1 MDYTY
6 EYTKLQPKS
15 LWAQIKYTA
24 AGKLDVYKNVQCTD
38 FTEAGLDALAVTLA
52 ESVVKS
58 WELADTQ
65 PDDANIP
72 PAKTVTYSAPV
83 EKTYRREQQPQFDM
97 FTERLETTRTET
109 DTEIVDGWQ
118 VISLSAQEQ
127 DEFLQGWRNFISSS
141 MRQARLA
148 LKQQGLLATVQSN
161 IDALP
166 EESQIEWEYAARVE
180 RKSPLVASLGAA
192 LGLTE
197 TQLDDLF
204 KLAIT
209 L

>member
-6 EYTKLQPKS
+6 EYTKLQPKA
-15 LWAQIKYTA
+15 LWAQIKYTSD
-24 AGKLDVYKNVQCTD
+24 GKLDVYKNVQCAD
-38 FTEAGLDALAVTLA
+38 FTEAGLDALAISLA

-83 EKTYRREQQPQFDM
+83 EKTYTKEPQPPFDI
-97 FTERLETTRTET
+97 FTERAEPTRTET

-118 VISLSAQEQ
+118 IIALSQQEQ
-127 DEFLQGWRNFISSS
+127 DDFLQGWRNFISAS

-148 LKQQGLLATVQSN
+148 LKQQGLLATVQAN
-161 IDALP
+161 IDALS
-166 EESQIEWEYAARVE
+166 EDSQIEWEYAAVVE
-180 RKSPLVASLGAA
+180 RKSPLVASLSGA

>member
-1 MDYTY
+1 MDYSY
-6 EYTKLQPKS
+6 EILKYQPEG
-15 LWAQIKYTA
+15 LFIQVKYTA
-24 AGKLDVYKNVQCTD
+24 DGKPDILRNI
-38 FTEAGLDALAVTLA
+38 
-52 ESVVKS
+52 VVKPF
-58 WELADTQ
+58 TQ
-65 PDDANIP
+65 EEIDRHIDMNGQYAVKTWGYIDAVDPNMPEPPTTGTKTFTQKEVIFEPTPDYDP
-72 PAKTVTYSAPV
+72 FTQKVEQTY
-83 EKTYRREQQPQFDM
+83 
-97 FTERLETTRTET
+97 TET
-109 DTEIVDGWQ
+109 DTQCINGWN
-118 VISLSAQEQ
+118 VLDMTTQEQ
-127 DEFLQGWRNFISSS
+127 ADYLVFWRDNIKST

-166 EESQIEWEYAARVE
+166 EESQIEWEYASYVE
-180 RKSPLVASLGAA
+180 RSSPLVASLGAA

>member
-6 EYTKLQPKS
+6 EIL
-15 LWAQIKYTA
+15 KYEPENLFIQVKYSA
-24 AGKLDVYKNVQCTD
+24 DNKPDVLRNIVVRP
-38 FTEAGLDALAVTLA
+38 FTQEEIDRHIDLNGQY
-52 ESVVKS
+52 VVKTWGYIDAVDPDMPAPPS
-58 WELADTQ
+58 TGTKTFAQKEVIFEPTPDYDPFTQ
-65 PDDANIP
+65 KAEQ
-72 PAKTVTYSAPV
+72 TY
-83 EKTYRREQQPQFDM
+83 
-97 FTERLETTRTET
+97 TET
-109 DTEIVDGWQ
+109 DTQCINGWN
-118 VISLSAQEQ
+118 VLDMDAQEQ
-127 DEFLQGWRNFISSS
+127 ADYLVLWRDNVQST

-148 LKQQGLLATVQSN
+148 LKQQGLLATVQAN
-161 IDALP
+161 IDALS
-166 EESQIEWEYAARVE
+166 EDSQIEWEYAAVVE